1 MRTSGHVA
9 HCAPGA
15 ILLTPQAAALL
26 AEHLGDRRLPDKPA
40 ARLVVADLVRLSRPG
55 RESRDKLTLASLV
68 ARHST
73 LSTNEAAEYLGIT
86 PAGVRKKIERGHL
99 PATFDGKRWRINPT
113 DLDRGRT

>member
-26 AEHLGDRRLPDKPA
+26 AEHLSERRQPDKAA

-55 RESRDKLTLASLV
+55 HESRDKLTLASLI

-73 LSTNEAAEYLGIT
+73 LSTTEAAEHLGIT
-86 PAGVRKKIERGHL
+86 PAGVRKQIERGHL
-99 PATFDGKRWRINPT
+99 PATFDGKRWRIHPN
-113 DLDRGRT
+113 DLDRGRS